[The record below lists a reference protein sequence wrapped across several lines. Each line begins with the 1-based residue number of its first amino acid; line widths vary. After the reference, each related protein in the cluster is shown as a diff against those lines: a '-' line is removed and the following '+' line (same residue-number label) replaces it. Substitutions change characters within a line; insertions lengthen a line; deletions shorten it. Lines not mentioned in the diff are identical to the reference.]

1 MKRGYLSQYFEGVAL
16 KRLSAVE
23 VDMMYSHQHEFNGV
37 EGLREI
43 LGEPEGKV
51 KYKAKFLYLTDYDDE
66 PIIEDGFLTW
76 YDARQRARL
85 EKGVM
90 RWEYRLYFPANQV
103 LQCATVGDLLLIAKL
118 PDGTLLAIVV
128 EQETTIAKQL
138 MWLFGF
144 SDLSH
149 PGFSIREDLETEQD
163 RIEFASRFILEN
175 IGIIVETTE
184 ETRLDAMLEKFKG
197 KFPTTREFSAYA
209 RSTLKDIDPQD
220 GADDVLMAWLERE
233 EVLFRTL
240 ERHLIGDRLTQGFDD
255 DVDSFISFSLSVQNR
270 RKSRVGLS
278 LENHLESLFTAYSIR
293 YSRTSVT
300 ENKTKP
306 DFLFPGYEEYHDPT
320 FNPINL
326 TMLGVKTTC
335 KDRWRQV
342 LTEANRIPKK
352 HLLTLEA
359 AISSNQTNEMQ
370 SKSLQLVLP
379 RRIHESYTDLQR
391 SWLMDISEF
400 IRLVSERDK

>member
-1 MKRGYLSQYFEGVAL
+1 M
-16 KRLSAVE
+16 VE
-23 VDMMYSHQHEFNGV
+23 S
-37 EGLREI
+37 
-43 LGEPEGKV
+43 
-51 KYKAKFLYLTDYDDE
+51 
-66 PIIEDGFLTW
+66 
-76 YDARQRARL
+76 
-85 EKGVM
+85 
-90 RWEYRLYFPANQV
+90 
-103 LQCATVGDLLLIAKL
+103 
-118 PDGTLLAIVV
+118 
-128 EQETTIAKQL
+128 
-138 MWLFGF
+138 
-144 SDLSH
+144 
-149 PGFSIREDLETEQD
+149 
-163 RIEFASRFILEN
+163 
-175 IGIIVETTE
+175 TE
-184 ETRLDAMLEKFKG
+184 ETWLDAMLEKFKG
-197 KFPTTREFSAYA
+197 KFPTTRELSAYA